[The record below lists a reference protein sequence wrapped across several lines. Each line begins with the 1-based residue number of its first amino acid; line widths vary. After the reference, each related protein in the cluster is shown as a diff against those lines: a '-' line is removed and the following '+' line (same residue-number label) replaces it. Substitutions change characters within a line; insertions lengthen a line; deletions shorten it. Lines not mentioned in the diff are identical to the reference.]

1 MELILRFPCSGVPV
15 GTHVNRDA
23 PKFKHRNEKTQWA
36 TIHPSLVG
44 SCSRGLHPL
53 WCNRQKW
60 MLQMNYL
67 PSGLNGLSLTP
78 CERHLADVARIVA
91 GGRNVLYHGTRYTRQ
106 ILTEG
111 VLRFPTIGLE
121 AVSLS
126 RLPEVAIYS
135 AVLPR
140 EDTFDSPSILV
151 LDRETLR
158 SRYRLETYHEG
169 WPGHDSDWRDEAE
182 EIIYRRNVDDLESHL
197 IGVISADLLPD
208 LACTNCTRGMRRYCS
223 RFSADTL
230 QLQCSES

>member
-1 MELILRFPCSGVPV
+1 MSTVMLLSSSTATKKRSGRQFTRRWSARVPV
-15 GTHVNRDA
+15 VC
-23 PKFKHRNEKTQWA
+23 
-36 TIHPSLVG
+36 I
-44 SCSRGLHPL
+44 PL

-91 GGRNVLYHGTRYTRQ
+91 GRAGTCYITALVTRGK

-151 LDRETLR
+151 LDRETLQEPIP
-158 SRYRLETYHEG
+158 S
-169 WPGHDSDWRDEAE
+169 
-182 EIIYRRNVDDLESHL
+182 
-197 IGVISADLLPD
+197 
-208 LACTNCTRGMRRYCS
+208 
-223 RFSADTL
+223 
-230 QLQCSES
+230 